1 MNYKNSWL
9 IMYTILMAFAII
21 MLPGCG
27 KNGGFT
33 ATKITESGIIIKNE
47 IIPEDNKVTVK
58 TSTTYETK
66 EKAIKAVAYI
76 EDPQNRPEE
85 LPKDYIVKR
94 SGRIVTL
101 SYSIDASNED
111 IKEIIE
117 RLKSSISPNE
127 YIIKDT

>member
-1 MNYKNSWL
+1 MNIKSNLS
-9 IMYTILMAFAII
+9 IMYTILMIFAII

-27 KNGGFT
+27 KNGGFI
-33 ATKITESGIIIKNE
+33 ATKITESGIVITNE
-47 IIPEDNKVTVK
+47 IIPQDDKVTVK

-66 EKAIKAVAYI
+66 EKAMKAVAYI
-76 EDPQNRPEE
+76 EDPQNRPDE
-85 LPKDYIVKR
+85 LPADYTVKR

-101 SYSIDASNED
+101 SYSIDAS
-111 IKEIIE
+111 KENTQEIVE